1 MKKVLVAAAASVIA
15 LSSVAVAHDP
25 PGYLNAVFQWPES
38 ALPILDGNL
47 AEWDVIP
54 AEFWLTEQ
62 DLVQSSERADVYT
75 GPLDVS
81 SIAVRMITTWNEE
94 TNRTYWGMERFD
106 DHSSGGSSDDLE
118 GVLDADHSGGTFWD
132 LADQSA
138 EEIARQRGRHAQTH
152 HWYFDAGFSEVWTWF
167 WMTQADWYDDPQY
180 TAEAHSVIG
189 EVGSDGELTQFAEW
203 YQIYWDDFNW
213 EDPAGSVVH
222 DFEVDEIIGL
232 AYHLYD
238 GDLRDGS
245 EDCNCWS
252 RWALSP
258 NVASFGDAD
267 FLADFVL
274 LPVDDSIEFV
284 TAVEDD
290 SWGRI
295 KASLAR

>member
-1 MKKVLVAAAASVIA
+1 
-15 LSSVAVAHDP
+15 
-25 PGYLNAVFQWPES
+25 
-38 ALPILDGNL
+38 
-47 AEWDVIP
+47 
-54 AEFWLTEQ
+54 
-62 DLVQSSERADVYT
+62 
-75 GPLDVS
+75 
-81 SIAVRMITTWNEE
+81 
-94 TNRTYWGMERFD
+94 
-106 DHSSGGSSDDLE
+106 
-118 GVLDADHSGGTFWD
+118 
-132 LADQSA
+132 
-138 EEIARQRGRHAQTH
+138 
-152 HWYFDAGFSEVWTWF
+152 
-167 WMTQADWYDDPQY
+167 MTQADWYDDPAY
-180 TAEAHSVIG
+180 TAQAHSVIG

-213 EDPAGSVVH
+213 TDPAGSIVH
-222 DFEVDEIIGL
+222 DFEVDEIVGL

-258 NVASFGDAD
+258 NVQSFGDAD

-274 LPVDDSIEFV
+274 LPVDDSIEYI